1 MAGSPVEQ
9 IKEKLEITEFLK
21 GYLELRPAGKNFKAL
36 CPFHRE
42 KSPSFM
48 VSPDRGSWHCFG
60 CNLGGDIFTFIMR
73 YENLEFS
80 EALKIL
86 AEKAGVELQ
95 RLNPAEYK
103 LFGLLYDLND
113 IAKNFFIK
121 ELANS
126 PVAKKY
132 LESRGLKEETIKEF
146 EIGFAPNS
154 PEALNL
160 HFINSGYRSDDVLR
174 AGLAF
179 KSEKGVQFDRF
190 RGRIMFPIKNN
201 VGKTV
206 GFTGRVLP
214 EFDTGTMGKYVN
226 SPETPIFVK
235 SKILYGFDK
244 SKESIRETK
253 TAFLVEGQMDLIMSW
268 QSGIKNVVASSGT
281 ALTPDHLRTL
291 KRFTDQLI
299 LSFDTDDA
307 GFAAGERA
315 IDLAENMDFNIKV
328 VVFKDFKDAA
338 EAAQADPSNLAKAI
352 SEAVPAT
359 KFYFKK
365 YLEFPGSFSSGNR
378 EHLRSLRVV
387 LAKIKNLASPVEQS
401 FWMKELST
409 HVGVSEKT
417 LSEES
422 EKLDVQTERAS
433 AGSGAENETL
443 IPTRNFS
450 RRDIVS
456 QRFLSAV
463 FQAGDFAQIEECAN
477 FLKPEYQSILEIL
490 KSGEKSSPDPN
501 LDSLINFI
509 LLRSGESAPNE
520 LVDLKK
526 NLFSEYIKEERQI
539 ITEKIKQ
546 ADTLKDDQA
555 LAEAM
560 AELGEL
566 NSKKPKEDE
575 KIQIQNQI

>member
-1 MAGSPVEQ
+1 MASPVEQ
-9 IKEKLEITEFLK
+9 IKEKLEVVEFFK

-48 VSPDRGSWHCFG
+48 ISPDRGSWHCFG
-60 CNLGGDIFTFIMR
+60 CNLGGDIFAFLMR

-95 RLNPAEYK
+95 RINPAEYK

-113 IAKNFFIK
+113 LAKNFFIK

-126 PVAKKY
+126 PAAQKY
-132 LESRGLKEETIKEF
+132 LKDRGLTDDTIKEF

-154 PEALNL
+154 PEVLNL
-160 HFINSGYRSDDVLR
+160 HFINSGHRPDDVLR

-179 KSEKGVQFDRF
+179 KNEKGVQFDRF

-214 EFDTGTMGKYVN
+214 EFDTGVMGKYVN

-235 SKILYGFDK
+235 SKVLYGFDK
-244 SKESIRETK
+244 SKDAIRETRS
-253 TAFLVEGQMDLIMSW
+253 AFLVEGQMDLIMSW
-268 QSGIKNVVASSGT
+268 QAGIKNVVASSGT
-281 ALTPDHLRTL
+281 ALTPDHLRIL
-291 KRFTDQLI
+291 KRLTDELI

-315 IDLAENMDFNIKV
+315 IDLAEGMDFNIKV

-338 EAAQADPSNLAKAI
+338 EAVQADPNNLAKAI
-352 SEAVPAT
+352 SEAVPAI

-365 YLEFPGSFSSGNR
+365 YLDFPDSFSSGNR
-378 EHLRSLRVV
+378 DHIKNLRVV
-387 LAKIKNLASPVEQS
+387 LSKIKNLASPVEQG
-401 FWMKELST
+401 FWIKELSA
-409 HVGVSEKT
+409 HVGVPEKT
-417 LSEES
+417 LLQES
-422 EKLDVQTERAS
+422 EKLAHPAEKVSATEATQNVPS
-433 AGSGAENETL
+433 LPE
-443 IPTRNFS
+443 RNFS

-456 QRFLSAV
+456 QRFLSAL
-463 FQAGDFAQIEECAN
+463 FGTGDFAPASECHD
-477 FLKPEYQSILEIL
+477 FLTPEYQAILEIL
-490 KSGEKSSPDPN
+490 KRGEKSSPDPN
-501 LDSLINFI
+501 LDTLLNFI
-509 LLRSGESAPNE
+509 LLRSGDLAKSE
-520 LVDLKK
+520 LDDLKK
-526 NLFSEYIKEERQI
+526 NLFTEYVKDRRQEL
-539 ITEKIKQ
+539 TEKVKR
-546 ADTLKDDQA
+546 AETLKDEPASASA
-555 LAEAM
+555 LAE
-560 AELGEL
+560 LQKL
-566 NSKKPKEDE
+566 NSL
-575 KIQIQNQI
+575 KI

>member
-1 MAGSPVEQ
+1 MSSPVEQ
-9 IKEKLEITEFLK
+9 IKEKLEVAEFLK

-36 CPFHRE
+36 CPFHGE

-48 VSPDRGSWHCFG
+48 VSPDRGTWHCFG
-60 CNLGGDIFTFIMR
+60 CNLGGDVFSFIMR

-80 EALKIL
+80 EALKVL
-86 AEKAGVELQ
+86 AEKAGIELQ
-95 RLNPAEYK
+95 RINPAEYK

-126 PVAKKY
+126 PVAQKY
-132 LESRGLKEETIKEF
+132 LKDRGLTEDTIKEF

-160 HFINSGYRSDDVLR
+160 HFLNSNYRPDDVLR

-179 KSEKGVQFDRF
+179 KTEKGTQLDRF

-214 EFDTGTMGKYVN
+214 EFDTGQMGKYVN

-244 SKESIRETK
+244 SKEFIRSTK
-253 TAFLVEGQMDLIMSW
+253 SAFLVEGQMDLIMSW
-268 QSGIKNVVASSGT
+268 QSGVRNVVASSGT
-281 ALTPDHLRTL
+281 ALTPDHLRIL
-291 KRFTDQLI
+291 KRLTDTLI

-315 IDLAENMDFNIKV
+315 IDLAEAMDFNIKV
-328 VVFKDFKDAA
+328 VVFNNYKDAA
-338 EAAQADPSNLAKAI
+338 EAAQADPGNLAKAI
-352 SEAVPAT
+352 SEAIPAT

-365 YLEFPGSFSSGNR
+365 YLVFPDSFSSGNR
-378 EHLRSLRVV
+378 EHLRNLRVV

-401 FWMKELST
+401 FWMNELSA
-409 HVGVSEKT
+409 HVNVPEKT
-417 LSEES
+417 LLQES
-422 EKLDVQTERAS
+422 EKLAHPTESPRAD
-433 AGSGAENETL
+433 SGDKTEISLPA
-443 IPTRNFS
+443 RNFS
-450 RRDIVS
+450 RRDVVS
-456 QRFLSAV
+456 QRLLSAI
-463 FQAGDFAQIEECAN
+463 FQTGDFAQIGECVS
-477 FLKPEYQSILEIL
+477 FLNPDYQSILEIL
-490 KSGEKSSPDPN
+490 KRGEKNSPDPN

-526 NLFSEYIKEERQI
+526 NLFSEYIKEERQRI
-539 ITEKIKQ
+539 AEKIKR
-546 ADTLKDDQA
+546 ADTLKDEIA

-566 NSKKPKEDE
+566 SSQKLTEDE
-575 KIQIQNQI
+575 KIQIQA

>member
-1 MAGSPVEQ
+1 MSSPVEQ

-21 GYLELRPAGKNFKAL
+21 SYLELRPAGKNFKAL

-60 CNLGGDIFTFIMR
+60 CNTGGDIFAFLMR

-80 EALKIL
+80 EALRVL
-86 AEKAGVELQ
+86 AEKAGIELQ
-95 RLNPAEYK
+95 RVNPAEYK

-113 IAKNFFIK
+113 IAKKFFIT

-126 PVAKKY
+126 PIAQKY
-132 LESRGLKEETIKEF
+132 LKGRGLKEEIIKEF
-146 EIGFAPNS
+146 EIGFAPQNS
-154 PEALNL
+154 EALNL
-160 HFINSGYRSDDVLR
+160 HFVNSGYRPEDVLR

-179 KSEKGVQFDRF
+179 NNEKGVQFDRF

-244 SKESIRETK
+244 SKEFIRETK

-268 QSGIKNVVASSGT
+268 QSGVKNVVASSGT
-281 ALTPDHLRTL
+281 ALTPDHLRIL

-315 IDLAENMDFNIKV
+315 IDLAENMDFNIRV

-352 SEAVPAT
+352 SEAIPAQR
-359 KFYFKK
+359 FYFKK
-365 YLEFPGSFSSGNR
+365 YLASPDSFSSGNR
-378 EHLRSLRVV
+378 ENLNNLRIV
-387 LAKIKNLASPVEQS
+387 LNKIKNIASPVEQS
-401 FWMKELST
+401 FWMKELSA
-409 HVGVSEKT
+409 HVGISEKT

-422 EKLDVQTERAS
+422 EKLAVQAERALPNQAS
-433 AGSGAENETL
+433 QTKEAA
-443 IPTRNFS
+443 PPPNFS
-450 RRDIVS
+450 RRAIVS
-456 QRFLSAV
+456 QRLLSAL
-463 FQAGDFAQIEECAN
+463 FQTGNFAEIGECAS
-477 FLKPEYQSILEIL
+477 FLEPEYQSLLEIL
-490 KSGEKSSPDPN
+490 KKGEKSSSDPN
-501 LDSLINFI
+501 LDNLLNFI
-509 LLRSGESAPNE
+509 LLRSGESSPNE

-526 NLFSEYIKEERQI
+526 NLFSEYVKERRQA
-539 ITEKIKQ
+539 ITEKIKR
-546 ADTLKDDQA
+546 ADTLKNDQA

-560 AELGEL
+560 AELNDL
-566 NSKKPKEDE
+566 SSLKLS
-575 KIQIQNQI
+575 

>member
-1 MAGSPVEQ
+1 MPGSPVEQ
-9 IKEKLEITEFLK
+9 IKEKLEITEFLR
-21 GYLELRPAGKNFKAL
+21 GYLELRPAGKNFKAA
-36 CPFHRE
+36 CPFHKE
-42 KSPSFM
+42 KTPSFM
-48 VSPDRGSWHCFG
+48 ISPDRGTWHCFG
-60 CNLGGDIFTFIMR
+60 CNLGGDIFSFIMR

-113 IAKNFFIK
+113 LAKNFYAK

-126 PVAKKY
+126 EIAQKY
-132 LESRGLKEETIKEF
+132 LRGRGLKEETIKEF

-160 HFINSGYRSDDVLR
+160 HFINSGYRPDDVLR

-179 KSEKGVQFDRF
+179 KNEKNVQFDRF
-190 RGRIMFPIKNN
+190 RGRIMFPIKNS

-244 SKESIRETK
+244 SKEFIREK
-253 TAFLVEGQMDLIMSW
+253 KSAFLVEGQMDLIMSW
-268 QSGIKNVVASSGT
+268 QSGVKNVVASSGT
-281 ALTPDHLRTL
+281 ALTIDHLRAL
-291 KRFTDQLI
+291 KRFTDELI
-299 LSFDTDDA
+299 LSFDTDEA

-315 IDLAENMDFNIKV
+315 IDLAEAMDFNIKV

-338 EAAQADPSNLAKAI
+338 EAVQADPGNLAKAI
-352 SEAVPAT
+352 SESVPAT

-365 YLEFPGSFSSGNR
+365 YLDFPDSFSSGNR
-378 EHLRSLRVV
+378 DHLRNLRIV

-409 HVGVSEKT
+409 HVDVPEKT
-417 LSEES
+417 LLQES
-422 EKLDVQTERAS
+422 EKINHPTEKAS
-433 AGSGAENETL
+433 VDSSAENIALEPL
-443 IPTRNFS
+443 KNFS
-450 RRDIVS
+450 RRDIIS

-463 FQAGDFAQIEECAN
+463 FQTGN
-477 FLKPEYQSILEIL
+477 FNQVGEFVRCLNPEYISILEIL
-490 KSGEKSSPDPN
+490 KKGEKSSSDPQI
-501 LDSLINFI
+501 DRLINFI
-509 LLRSGESAPNE
+509 LLRSEETSEAE

-526 NLFSEYIKEERQI
+526 HLFAEYLKDRRQEV
-539 ITEKIKQ
+539 TEKIKR
-546 ADTLKDDQA
+546 AENLKDESA
-555 LAEAM
+555 LSSAID
-560 AELGEL
+560 EL
-566 NSKKPKEDE
+566 NNLNSL
-575 KIQIQNQI
+575 KIS